1 MDSESSFVTKQKEI
15 QAARQK
21 LEEHRDFL
29 STLSKRV
36 ERRLITPEERDE
48 IIAITLLRKVGS
60 IEQAQRKA
68 LTDAL
73 TQLPNKKAFEEAYQ
87 EQINSEKLFGLLIA
101 DIDRFKVFN
110 DTYGHLVGDN
120 ILTQV
125 ALLLKSSV
133 REHGTNRDNQ
143 DVVAKIGKIGRI
155 GGEEFAMLLP
165 GVSNVEDLRNIAERI
180 RMSICVNPLQV
191 SSEGKEVQLPVTI
204 SIGGSIY
211 TGENPDEFFERVDKK
226 ALYEAKREGRNKV
239 VILMPKQTP
248 QQEAA

>member
-1 MDSESSFVTKQKEI
+1 MMDSESSFVTKQKEI

-133 REHGTNRDNQ
+133 REHGTTRDNQ

-165 GVSNVEDLRNIAERI
+165 AVSNVEDLRNIAERI
-180 RMSICVNPLQV
+180 R
-191 SSEGKEVQLPVTI
+191 
-204 SIGGSIY
+204 
-211 TGENPDEFFERVDKK
+211 
-226 ALYEAKREGRNKV
+226 
-239 VILMPKQTP
+239 
-248 QQEAA
+248 